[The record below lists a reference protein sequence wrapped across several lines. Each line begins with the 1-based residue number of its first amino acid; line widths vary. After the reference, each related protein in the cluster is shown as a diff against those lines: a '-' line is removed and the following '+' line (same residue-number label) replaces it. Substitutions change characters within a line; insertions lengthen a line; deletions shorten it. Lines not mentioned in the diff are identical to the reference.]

1 MRMGTA
7 ATHTK
12 PLDFSFGNTG
22 ILSTSAAFVGPHFTV
37 HPTFHDMNHEGE
49 HCSIQHPISINML
62 HVQIQDTFRRPS
74 LLRCCGQNLGKIHF
88 RTQYFYPSNYLSLHT
103 VRISTN
109 ASKHP
114 SSIHRQI
121 DKSYI
126 QTESPF
132 LVKPSDLCDLHRK
145 GTVKVASST
154 LQFWFPAIL
163 KRQTLVNL
171 TTLTN
176 KTMSKLKS
184 F

>member
-1 MRMGTA
+1 MRLVTA
-7 ATHTK
+7 ATHTHTRNLLIFLLEILK
-12 PLDFSFGNTG
+12 YSQHQRLSLGHISRCIQHFTTWIMKASIAASS
-22 ILSTSAAFVGPHFTV
+22 ILSAST
-37 HPTFHDMNHEGE
+37 
-49 HCSIQHPISINML
+49 ML

-88 RTQYFYPSNYLSLHT
+88 WDMIILPKYLGLHT

-126 QTESPF
+126 QTGSPF

-145 GTVKVASST
+145 STAKVASST

-163 KRQTLVNL
+163 KRQT
-171 TTLTN
+171 
-176 KTMSKLKS
+176 
-184 F
+184 